1 MDDPASTIGANIRRR
16 RQALGLT
23 LEGLARESGVSAT
36 MLSEVERAVKNPTVK
51 LAYQIAT
58 ALGCSLTDL
67 IEGRTSVPVTVIRA
81 SERRTLVDPSTEMI
95 RHGLTSELLNRG
107 LEFAWYTLPP
117 GASTGELGANRPGVV
132 EFLTVLAGEA
142 TVVLGGEPYVLHD
155 GDSLTYGPQITTE
168 YRNDADVPA
177 RILVAVDSSRA

>member
-1 MDDPASTIGANIRRR
+1 MTDPASSIGANIRRR

-23 LEGLARESGVSAT
+23 LEGLAKESGVSAT

-51 LAYQIAT
+51 LAYQIAS

-81 SERRTLVDPSTEMI
+81 DERRTLVDPATHVV
-95 RHGLTSELLNRG
+95 RHGLTTELLNRD
-107 LEFAWYTLPP
+107 LELAWYTLPP
-117 GASTGELGANRPGVV
+117 AATTGAFGANRPGVV
-132 EFLTVLAGEA
+132 EFVTVLTGEA
-142 TVVLGGEPYVLHD
+142 TIVLGGEPYSMRA
-155 GDSLTYGPQITTE
+155 GDSLTYGPQTTTE
-168 YRNDADVPA
+168 YRNDGPTET